1 MRKTKKFIRAFLFTT
16 ALTIFV
22 FSSYKLINYSQE
34 TKISSDYNG
43 SLVEQIVD
51 TSPALFTSVKETSLV
66 LTDENSELS
75 SETQYDET
83 PKEILEVS
91 PISIG
96 FNALLQ
102 ENADI
107 VGWLYCPDSPI
118 NYPVVQSED
127 NEYYLRRLINGEWN
141 ISGSLFMDYRNNPL
155 NMDWNTVIY
164 GHNMKNDSMFGTL
177 PSYCSQDY
185 YEQHPIIYFL
195 TPETDYKIELL
206 SGFVTPSN
214 SELYNIYLSESDRT
228 QVLSD
233 ILNSS
238 DFTPQIE
245 FEENER
251 LFTLSTCSYEYDTA
265 RYVVIGKM
273 IKIAKLNEHST
284 S

>member
-34 TKISSDYNG
+34 TKISSDYNR

-51 TSPALFTSVKETSLV
+51 TS
-66 LTDENSELS
+66 DNSELS

-91 PISIG
+91 PISID

-273 IKIAKLNEHST
+273 IEIAKLNEHST